1 LPPDFVIP
9 KDQGATIDEPLLG
22 LQRGVR
28 MDKEKG
34 KSTNLATNKDEGK
47 KKKCG
52 NCDLGRFLFTFCALF
67 CDLRNVTF
75 CA

>member
-22 LQRGVR
+22 FQGGVR

-47 KKKCG
+47 KKKMWQ
-52 NCDLGRFLFTFCALF
+52 L
-67 CDLRNVTF
+67 
-75 CA
+75 

>member
-22 LQRGVR
+22 FQGGVR

-47 KKKCG
+47 KKK
-52 NCDLGRFLFTFCALF
+52 
-67 CDLRNVTF
+67 NVATVTWDGSYLHF
-75 CA
+75 VLCFVI